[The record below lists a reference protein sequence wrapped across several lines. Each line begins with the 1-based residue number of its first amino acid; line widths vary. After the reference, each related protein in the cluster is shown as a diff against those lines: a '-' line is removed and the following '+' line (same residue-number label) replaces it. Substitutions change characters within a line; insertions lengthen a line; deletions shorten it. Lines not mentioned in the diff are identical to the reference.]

1 MIEEQKGE
9 AMKKG
14 YPDYERRPFENLR
27 ELIKSA
33 SELMPDKTYLRYK
46 GQEKGEIIDV
56 SYLEFDKYIDQLGMA
71 FYSLG
76 LKGKN
81 IAVIGETS
89 KEWIAT
95 YLATVNGGSVIVPL
109 DKELTEEEIGKF
121 LELAEVSAVVY
132 SERFHNYFE
141 TLADNSNISYFIRI
155 GKYDEEKQKNERF
168 VTTDELTER
177 GNRLI
182 EEGYTEYF
190 DCEIN
195 VDDDAVIIFT
205 SGTTG
210 TSKGVVLSQNNIVS
224 SVRSSARML
233 SFTEKD
239 VVMSVLPIH
248 HTYEM
253 TCGILTPILVG
264 ATVCI
269 NDSMKYL
276 TKNLQLFKPTA
287 MILVPLF
294 VTTVYKRIWDTALK
308 NNQTKKLK
316 RGIAISNAL
325 RHVNIDLRSA
335 FFGQVNAAFGGRLKR
350 IVCGGAALSPDY
362 VKGFEEFGINLV
374 QGYGITECSPLVSVC
389 PFHWKKYA
397 SVGLP
402 VHDVEVKIDKLS
414 PEDSEGEIIVR
425 GPNVMKGY
433 YKAPELTR
441 EVIDEDGWFSTGDVG
456 YIDEDG
462 FVYITGRKKNI
473 IILDNGKNVFPEE
486 LEEHI
491 YKIDLVSECVV
502 VGKPN
507 QSGETVITAQIF
519 PDFDKAK
526 EKGIDGMSEIK
537 DIIKAEIQELNKRLP
552 IFKQIRGIEIRKTE
566 FDKTTTKKIKRI

>member
-1 MIEEQKGE
+1 
-9 AMKKG
+9 MKKV
-14 YPDYERRPFENLR
+14 YPDYERRPFKDLK
-27 ELIKSA
+27 ELVTSA
-33 SELMPDKTYLRYK
+33 AELMPDKTYLKYK
-46 GQEKGEIIDV
+46 GKEKGEIIEV
-56 SYLEFDKYIDQLGMA
+56 SYKQFNEYIENLGTA
-71 FYSLG
+71 LYALG
-76 LKGKN
+76 LKGKH
-81 IAVIGETS
+81 IAVIGDTS
-89 KEWIAT
+89 LEWIAT
-95 YLATVNGGSVIVPL
+95 YLAVANGGSVIVPL
-109 DKELTEEEIGKF
+109 DKELTEPEIGKF

-132 SERFHNYFE
+132 SDRFDGYFKAFAE
-141 TLADNSNISYFIRI
+141 NSSVEYFIKM
-155 GKYDEEKQKNERF
+155 GASDGETPDDARF
-168 VTTDELTER
+168 LFTDSLQEMGRAELDG
-177 GNRLI
+177 GN
-182 EEGYTEYF
+182 TEYI
-190 DCEIN
+190 DYEIN
-195 VDDDAVIIFT
+195 IEDDAVIIFT

-210 TSKGVVLSQNNIVS
+210 TAKGVVLSQRNVSS

-233 SFTEKD
+233 SFTED
-239 VVMSVLPIH
+239 DTVMSVLPVH

-264 ATVCI
+264 ATVAI

-294 VTTVYKRIWDTALK
+294 VTTVYKRIWDTAMK

-316 RGIAISNAL
+316 RGVAISNAL
-325 RHVNIDLRSA
+325 RKVKIDLRSA
-335 FFGQVNAAFGGRLKR
+335 FFGQVNAAFGGRLKK
-350 IVCGGAALSPDY
+350 IVCGGAALSPEY
-362 VKGFEEFGINLV
+362 VKGFEELGINLV

-389 PFHWKKYA
+389 PFHWKKYS

-414 PEDSEGEIIVR
+414 ADDTEGEIIVR

-433 YKAPELTR
+433 YKAPELTE
-441 EVIDEDGWFSTGDVG
+441 EVLDEDGWFATGDVG

-462 FVYITGRKKNI
+462 FIYITGRKKNI

-491 YKIDLVSECVV
+491 YKIDMVAECIV

-507 QSGETVITAQIF
+507 SSGETVITALIY
-519 PDFDKAK
+519 PNFDIAAERGLSDISDIKDVIK
-526 EKGIDGMSEIK
+526 SEI
-537 DIIKAEIQELNKRLP
+537 QTLNKTLP

>member
-1 MIEEQKGE
+1 
-9 AMKKG
+9 MKKG
-14 YPDYERRPFENLR
+14 YPDYERRPFDNLR
-27 ELIKSA
+27 ELVKNGA
-33 SELMPDKTYLRYK
+33 ELMPDKTYLKYK
-46 GQEKGEIIDV
+46 GKEKGEIIDV
-56 SYLEFDKYIDQLGMA
+56 TYLDFDKYIDRLGTA
-71 FYSLG
+71 FYSMG
-76 LKGKN
+76 LKGKH

-132 SERFHNYFE
+132 SERFSDYFE
-141 TLADNSNISYFIRI
+141 KLAENSNISYFIKI
-155 GKYDEEKQKNERF
+155 GDSEDEPRKDDKF
-168 VTTDELTER
+168 FTTSELVAK
-177 GNRLI
+177 GKRLLR
-182 EEGYTEYF
+182 EDYTDYL
-190 DCEIN
+190 DHEID
-195 VDDDAVIIFT
+195 VEADAVIIFT

-210 TSKGVVLSQNNIVS
+210 TAKGVVLCQRNVVS

-233 SFTEKD
+233 DFTEND
-239 VVMSVLPIH
+239 TVMSVLPVH

-264 ATVCI
+264 ATVAI

-276 TKNLQLFKPTA
+276 TKNLQTFKPTA

-294 VTTVYKRIWDTALK
+294 VTTVYKRIWDTATK

-316 RGIAISNAL
+316 RGIAVSNIL

-362 VKGFEEFGINLV
+362 VKGFDELGINLV

-402 VHDVEVKIDKLS
+402 VHDVEVKIDKLT
-414 PEDSEGEIIVR
+414 PEETEGEIIVR

-433 YKAPELTR
+433 YKAPELTA
-441 EVIDEDGWFSTGDVG
+441 EVIDEDGWFATGDVG

-462 FVYITGRKKNI
+462 FIYITGRKKNI

-491 YKIDLVSECVV
+491 YKIELVDECMV

-507 QSGETVITAQIF
+507 SSGETVITALIY
-519 PDFDKAK
+519 PNIDKAK
-526 EKGIDGMSEIK
+526 EMGMDELSDIK
-537 DIIKAEIQELNKRLP
+537 DAVKKEIQELNKKLP

-566 FDKTTTKKIKRI
+566 FEKTTTKKIKRI

>member
-1 MIEEQKGE
+1 
-9 AMKKG
+9 MKKG
-14 YPDYERRPFENLR
+14 YPDYERRPFNNLR
-27 ELIKSA
+27 ELVKSA
-33 SELMPDKTYLRYK
+33 AEIMPDKTYLKYK
-46 GQEKGEIIDV
+46 GKEKGEITEV
-56 SYLEFDKYIDQLGMA
+56 TYLDFDKYIDRLGTA
-71 FYSLG
+71 FYSMG
-76 LKGKN
+76 LKGKH

-109 DKELTEEEIGKF
+109 DKELTEAEIGKF

-132 SERFHNYFE
+132 SERFSDYFE
-141 TLADNSNISYFIRI
+141 KLAENSNISYFIKMGDSEDEPRKDDKFFTTSELVAK
-155 GKYDEEKQKNERF
+155 GKRLLREDYTDYLDNEID
-168 VTTDELTER
+168 VEA
-177 GNRLI
+177 
-182 EEGYTEYF
+182 
-190 DCEIN
+190 
-195 VDDDAVIIFT
+195 DAVIIFT

-210 TSKGVVLSQNNIVS
+210 TAKGVVLSQRNVVS

-233 SFTEKD
+233 DFTEND
-239 VVMSVLPIH
+239 TVMSVLPVH

-264 ATVCI
+264 ATVAI

-276 TKNLQLFKPTA
+276 TKNLQTFKPTA

-294 VTTVYKRIWDTALK
+294 VTTVYKRIWDTATK

-316 RGIAISNAL
+316 RGIAVSNLL

-362 VKGFEEFGINLV
+362 VKGFEELGINLV

-414 PEDSEGEIIVR
+414 PEDTEGEIIVR

-433 YKAPELTR
+433 YKAPELTA
-441 EVIDEDGWFSTGDVG
+441 EAIDEDGWFATGDVG

-462 FVYITGRKKNI
+462 FIYITGRKKNI

-491 YKIDLVSECVV
+491 YKIDLVAECVV

-507 QSGETVITAQIF
+507 SSGETVITAQIY

-526 EKGIDGMSEIK
+526 EMGMDDISDIK
-537 DIIKAEIQELNKRLP
+537 DAVKKEIQELNKTLP

-566 FDKTTTKKIKRI
+566 FEKTTTKKIKRI

>member
-1 MIEEQKGE
+1 
-9 AMKKG
+9 MKKG
-14 YPDYERRPFENLR
+14 YPDYERRPFGDLR
-27 ELIKSA
+27 ELVKSA
-33 SELMPDKTYLRYK
+33 AEIYADKTYLRYK
-46 GQEKGEIIDV
+46 GKEKGEIIDL
-56 SYLEFDKYIDQLGMA
+56 SFLDFDKYIDRLGTA
-71 FYSLG
+71 FHSMG

-81 IAVIGETS
+81 IAVIGDTS

-95 YLATVNGGSVIVPL
+95 YLATVSGGSVIVPL

-121 LELAEVSAVVY
+121 LSLAEVTAVVY
-132 SERFHNYFE
+132 SERFQKYFE
-141 TLADNSNISYFIRI
+141 TLSENSDISYFVRM
-155 GKYDEEKQKNERF
+155 GDYDADLVKNEKFLCTSELVEKGKRLLREDY
-168 VTTDELTER
+168 TDFL
-177 GNRLI
+177 
-182 EEGYTEYF
+182 
-190 DCEIN
+190 DCEID
-195 VDDDAVIIFT
+195 VEKDAVIIFT

-210 TSKGVVLSQNNIVS
+210 TSKGVVLSQRNVVS

-233 SFTEKD
+233 SFTED
-239 VVMSVLPIH
+239 DTVMSVLPVH

-264 ATVCI
+264 ATVAI

-276 TKNLQLFKPTA
+276 TKNLQLYKPTA

-294 VTTVYKRIWDTALK
+294 VTTVYKRIWDTATK

-316 RGIAISNAL
+316 RGIAISNVL
-325 RHVNIDLRSA
+325 RHVSIDLRST
-335 FFGQVNAAFGGRLKR
+335 FFGQVNAAFGGRLKK
-350 IVCGGAALSPDY
+350 IVCGGAALSPEY
-362 VKGFEEFGINLV
+362 VKGFDELGINLV

-402 VHDVEVKIDKLS
+402 VHDVEVRIDKMS
-414 PEDSEGEIIVR
+414 PDDVEGEIVVR

-433 YKAPELTR
+433 YKAPELTA
-441 EVIDEDGWFSTGDVG
+441 EVIDEDGWFSTGDIG

-462 FVYITGRKKNI
+462 FIYITGRKKNI

-491 YKIDLVSECVV
+491 YKIDLVAECIVA
-502 VGKPN
+502 GKPN
-507 QSGETVITAQIF
+507 ASGETVITAMIY

-526 EKGIDGMSEIK
+526 EMGIEDINEIK
-537 DIIKAEIQELNKRLP
+537 DIIKSGIQELNKKLP

-566 FDKTTTKKIKRI
+566 FEKTTTKKIKRI

>member
-1 MIEEQKGE
+1 
-9 AMKKG
+9 MKKG
-14 YPDYERRPFENLR
+14 YPDYERRPFANLK
-27 ELIKSA
+27 ELLKSA
-33 SELMPDKTYLRYK
+33 AELMPDKAYLRYK
-46 GQEKGEIIDV
+46 GKENGEIIDV
-56 SYLEFDKYIDQLGMA
+56 SYLDFDKYTDRLGTA

-76 LKGKN
+76 LKGKK

-89 KEWIAT
+89 KEWIST
-95 YLATVNGGSVIVPL
+95 YLATVNGGSIIVPL
-109 DKELTEEEIGKF
+109 DKELTEDEIGKF

-132 SERFHNYFE
+132 SERFHTYFE
-141 TLADNSNISYFIRI
+141 GLSDKSSISYFIRI
-155 GKYDEEKQKNERF
+155 GDYDASKQKNEKF
-168 VTTDELTER
+168 LTTAELSER
-177 GNRLI
+177 GKRLLNENNTDFI
-182 EEGYTEYF
+182 DF
-190 DCEIN
+190 EIDVN
-195 VDDDAVIIFT
+195 EDAIIIFT

-210 TSKGVVLSQNNIVS
+210 TSKGVVLSQNNIVY

-233 SFTEKD
+233 DFTEND
-239 VVMSVLPIH
+239 VVMSVLPLH

-264 ATVCI
+264 ATVSI

-294 VTTVYKRIWDTALK
+294 VTTVYKRIWDTASK

-316 RGIAISNAL
+316 RGIAVSNVL
-325 RHVNIDLRSA
+325 RHVNIDLRST
-335 FFGQVNAAFGGRLKR
+335 FFGQVNAAFGGRLKK
-350 IVCGGAALSPDY
+350 IVCGGAALSPEY
-362 VKGFEEFGINLV
+362 VKGFEELGINLV

-414 PEDSEGEIIVR
+414 PDDTEGEIIVR

-433 YKAPELTR
+433 YNAPELTAQ
-441 EVIDEDGWFSTGDVG
+441 VIDEDGWFSTGDIG

-462 FVYITGRKKNI
+462 FIYITGRKKNI

-491 YKIDLVSECVV
+491 YRIELVSECIVL
-502 VGKPN
+502 GKPN
-507 QSGETVITAQIF
+507 ASGDTVITAQIF
-519 PDFDKAK
+519 PNFDLAK
-526 EKGIDGMSEIK
+526 ERGIEDISQIK
-537 DIIKAEIQELNKRLP
+537 DIIKAEIQELNKKLP

-566 FDKTTTKKIKRI
+566 FEKTTTKKIKRI

>member
-1 MIEEQKGE
+1 
-9 AMKKG
+9 MKKG
-14 YPDYERRPFENLR
+14 YPDYERRPFSDLK
-27 ELIKSA
+27 ELLKSA
-33 SELMPDKTYLRYK
+33 AELMPDKTYLKYK
-46 GQEKGEIIDV
+46 GKEKGEIIDV
-56 SYLEFDKYIDQLGMA
+56 SYLDFDKYTDRLGTA

-76 LKGKN
+76 LKGKK

-95 YLATVNGGSVIVPL
+95 YLATVNGGSIIVPL
-109 DKELTEEEIGKF
+109 DKELTEDEIGKF

-132 SERFHNYFE
+132 SERFQPYFE
-141 TLADNSNISYFIRI
+141 SLADKGGISYFIRI
-155 GKYDEEKQKNERF
+155 GDYDSTKQKNENF
-168 VTTDELTER
+168 LTTAELVER
-177 GNRLI
+177 GKRLLS
-182 EEGYTEYF
+182 EGFTEYTDF
-190 DCEIN
+190 QIDVHE
-195 VDDDAVIIFT
+195 DAIIIFT

-224 SVRSSARML
+224 AVRSSARML
-233 SFTEKD
+233 DFTEKD
-239 VVMSVLPIH
+239 VVMSVLPLH

-253 TCGILTPILVG
+253 TCGILTPVLVG
-264 ATVCI
+264 ATVSI

-294 VTTVYKRIWDTALK
+294 VTTVYKRIWDTASK

-316 RGIAISNAL
+316 RGIAISNVL
-325 RHVNIDLRSA
+325 RHANIDLRST
-335 FFGQVNAAFGGRLKR
+335 FFGQVNAAFGGRLKK
-350 IVCGGAALSPDY
+350 IVCGGAALSPEY
-362 VKGFEEFGINLV
+362 VKGFDELGINLV

-414 PEDSEGEIIVR
+414 PEDTEGEIIVR

-433 YKAPELTR
+433 YNAPELTAQ
-441 EVIDEDGWFSTGDVG
+441 VIDEDGWFSTGDIG

-462 FVYITGRKKNI
+462 FIYITGRKKNI

-491 YKIDLVSECVV
+491 YRIELVSECIVL
-502 VGKPN
+502 GKPN
-507 QSGETVITAQIF
+507 ASGDTVITAQIF
-519 PDFDKAK
+519 PNFDLAK
-526 EKGIDGMSEIK
+526 EKGIEDISQIK
-537 DIIKAEIQELNKRLP
+537 DIIKAEIQELNKKLP

-566 FDKTTTKKIKRI
+566 FEKTTTKKIKRI